1 MDRSR
6 GARSTVDR
14 WWREP
19 KAPEH
24 GGALTGAW
32 PPATPVHG
40 SSPTGA
46 QQREGSTGNSARASP
61 GLGRLCGDR
70 ATAGKWRRREGLAT
84 VILMLRKRGKSEMGE
99 VRWSMGARRPIYRA
113 GGGVPRRWTRY
124 RPVAE
129 IKRGRKWG
137 KILFWTAIWFLNIPR
152 LWKFVG
158 GDLGRILTWG
168 FFLNSSRLL
177 KYFRKMKYAMP
188 CYATLGKIN

>member
-14 WWREP
+14 WWRGP

-46 QQREGSTGNSARASP
+46 QQREGSTG
-61 GLGRLCGDR
+61 
-70 ATAGKWRRREGLAT
+70 KWRRREGSAT

-113 GGGVPRRWTRY
+113 RGGVSRRWTRY

-137 KILFWTAIWFLNIPR
+137 KILFWTAIWFLNRTR

-168 FFLNSSRLL
+168 FFLKSSSLS

-188 CYATLGKIN
+188 CYAILGKIN